1 VVWTIQEPKG
11 GSVDSIGSYTAPVAT
26 GFYHV
31 IATSVADATFSASAV
46 VTVTTS
52 TGRFTPTHDLT
63 TARGIHTA
71 TLLAD
76 GRVLLAGG
84 AGTAADPICIAGIS
98 SAEVYDPAVGS
109 FTAIGNMTA
118 LRYAH
123 TATLLSN
130 GKVLLVGGFASTND
144 CMDLGESAQAS
155 AEIYDPSNGSFHAT
169 GNMRQ
174 GRGGHTATLLPNG
187 KVLISGGGDSGGG
200 PFPFY
205 GTASNTAELYDPGGD
220 TFSSTGNMAKALLG
234 HTATLLPNGKVLIAG
249 GVSASLSQP
258 TISAE
263 LYDPS
268 TGRFTITGSMATPR
282 AGHTAT
288 LLPNGKILI
297 AGGYTDFSNGE
308 FHATATAEVY
318 DPATGSFS
326 PSSSMEAARFEHT
339 ATLLPNDTVLI
350 AGGNDSTAEIYD
362 PVTDSFSTTGAM
374 EIARS
379 GHTATLLLNGMIF
392 VAGGGSFSPI
402 KSAEVYK

>member
-1 VVWTIQEPKG
+1 
-11 GSVDSIGSYTAPVAT
+11 
-26 GFYHV
+26 
-31 IATSVADATFSASAV
+31 
-46 VTVTTS
+46 
-52 TGRFTPTHDLT
+52 
-63 TARGIHTA
+63 
-71 TLLAD
+71 
-76 GRVLLAGG
+76 
-84 AGTAADPICIAGIS
+84 
-98 SAEVYDPAVGS
+98 
-109 FTAIGNMTA
+109 
-118 LRYAH
+118 
-123 TATLLSN
+123 
-130 GKVLLVGGFASTND
+130 
-144 CMDLGESAQAS
+144 
-155 AEIYDPSNGSFHAT
+155 
-169 GNMRQ
+169 
-174 GRGGHTATLLPNG
+174 
-187 KVLISGGGDSGGG
+187 
-200 PFPFY
+200 
-205 GTASNTAELYDPGGD
+205 
-220 TFSSTGNMAKALLG
+220 MAKALLG